1 MGRGVGVLGVGGG
14 GKRMTQTVLHT
25 PVDEVPQVVEQFAV
39 VLQQQ
44 VVPAEAGV
52 LASKDDAIS
61 TEVIKTLLST
71 LVKGT
76 LPPFTLAS
84 FKCPR

>member
-1 MGRGVGVLGVGGG
+1 MERRQGWRGDGEGCGGVGGGG

-52 LASKDDAIS
+52 LASKEMQSA
-61 TEVIKTLLST
+61 
-71 LVKGT
+71 
-76 LPPFTLAS
+76 
-84 FKCPR
+84 RR